1 MVDSGTAVSPQPG
14 QTRWSSPTETCI
26 ARRDPKD
33 RLHRTAEGNSHNTEP
48 WLTWFARLSA
58 QPSALHHICYGR
70 RSPQVARDMWSKCP
84 GFWPG
89 LRTCRSNSNV
99 IWPKLVLMMMMMMM
113 MMGWWLWRLYI
124 VMAMKSIV
132 FDCCPGCCLDWLVV
146 ETSSSF
152 WAISEGRE
160 FPRRCP
166 SNHLG
171 LGSFTPT
178 KTVRLKL

>member
-99 IWPKLVLMMMMMMM
+99 IWPKLVLMMMMIMIMIVTIIYCD
-113 MMGWWLWRLYI
+113 GDEVDCVWLLSWLLFRLVDRRNLLVILGYI
-124 VMAMKSIV
+124 
-132 FDCCPGCCLDWLVV
+132 GRTW
-146 ETSSSF
+146 
-152 WAISEGRE
+152 ISQEV
-160 FPRRCP
+160 PQQP
-166 SNHLG
+166 
-171 LGSFTPT
+171 LGSGFIYS
-178 KTVRLKL
+178 